1 MRVGLQGMQEKRAQF
16 ASQPDPG
23 AFGEVAIQCYH
34 SDMITNRSVFFI
46 SDGTGITAETKGHS
60 LLAHF
65 PDYHFHMVR
74 MPFIDTEE
82 KARNALERIIATQIQ
97 EKVRPI
103 LVMTLV
109 NAELRKIFENCG
121 ALCLDLFGTFISP
134 LGLELGQEP
143 AQAVGMA
150 RGTSSQ
156 DYRERVHAINFTLLH
171 DDGLSENT
179 LKEAD
184 LILVGVSR
192 SGKTPTSLYLAM
204 QFGIKTAN
212 CPLIPED
219 LERMQLPEG
228 LTQHKSKLFGLTI
241 APERLQHIRQERRP
255 NSQYA
260 SLENCKLEVKQAEQL
275 MEKNGVRWLDS
286 TTRSIEEMATAIL
299 QEAGLNKD

>member
-1 MRVGLQGMQEKRAQF
+1 
-16 ASQPDPG
+16 
-23 AFGEVAIQCYH
+23 
-34 SDMITNRSVFFI
+34 
-46 SDGTGITAETKGHS
+46 
-60 LLAHF
+60 
-65 PDYHFHMVR
+65 
-74 MPFIDTEE
+74 
-82 KARNALERIIATQIQ
+82 
-97 EKVRPI
+97 
-103 LVMTLV
+103 
-109 NAELRKIFENCG
+109 
-121 ALCLDLFGTFISP
+121 LCLDLFGTFISP

-150 RGTSSQ
+150 RGASSQ

-219 LERMQLPEG
+219 LERMSLPEG
-228 LTQHKSKLFGLTI
+228 LAQYKSKLFGLTI
-241 APERLQHIRQERRP
+241 TPERLQHIRQERRP
-255 NSQYA
+255 DSKYA
-260 SLENCKLEVKQAEQL
+260 SLENCKQEVKQAEQL
-275 MEKNGVRWLDS
+275 MEKNGIRWLDS
-286 TTRSIEEMATAIL
+286 TTRSIEEMASAIL